1 MSEKEIIHSQY
12 LSLYKWLFSQDDD
25 NVFIKFKM
33 PQADKFDSSDI
44 HVELTEKQ
52 TIKVFITGEI
62 PFLYGTLFEEVDENY
77 TQRVSSNYFI
87 ITLKKTQP
95 IEWKC
100 LIKSVT
106 KDKLKADPKSCFLLG
121 INQIDEFSKEML
133 TPLLALSVQYHYPEA
148 CLYLGNKYLKEK
160 NYKDALES
168 YQLIANDYN
177 YPTAA
182 LQAGIVLS
190 KLGKIDEAKEYL
202 NRASELGIEAA
213 NNVLNEID
221 KAKKEAKTIIASEIQ
236 AVQTMTAAT
245 EAAAEAISIEKS
257 KENAAAQKVAA
268 NVIAAATE
276 ESILQEVATSVA
288 AATESAIIAENIV
301 AREAAL
307 DGTVETTLA
316 AEDAIA
322 RTVAAN
328 EAIDTIAS
336 VDQAAVNTMA
346 EAADTLADTATS
358 VAVAAETT
366 LTAESVAAEESATVG
381 EAAERII
388 ATETTVPHN
397 HHDNNNN
404 NTQSTAIIPI
414 TKQKSN
420 FFSSPAALV
429 VMAVGIVS
437 LLLLTQIRKR
447 RH

>member
-1 MSEKEIIHSQY
+1 MSENEIIHSQY

-52 TIKVFITGEI
+52 TIKVFITGKI

-168 YQLIANDYN
+168 YQLIANDHN

-182 LQAGIVLS
+182 LQAGIVLF

-202 NRASELGIEAA
+202 NRASEFGIEAA

-221 KAKKEAKTIIASEIQ
+221 ETKKEAKTIIASEIQ

-257 KENAAAQKVAA
+257 KENAAAQKIAA
-268 NVIAAATE
+268 NVIAAAIE

-358 VAVAAETT
+358 VVVAAETT
-366 LTAESVAAEESATVG
+366 LTAESVAVEESATVG

-397 HHDNNNN
+397 YHENNN
-404 NTQSTAIIPI
+404 NTQSTAIIPK
-414 TKQKSN
+414 TEQKSN

-447 RH
+447 RR